1 MLRFFIILMP
11 LAYIMTALAYMFL
24 IDPDPAGH
32 PSCSVGD
39 LFSDPHPVVPALGVN
54 AETQSMILPGV
65 GPPARPARPEP
76 AASAASAGIRAQALA
91 MKVRPP
97 VHSSWGHISPLYRF
111 TMVIRSPDENDVE
124 GVFRVNSLS
133 SFTLGT
139 AQMLGMAFT
148 FMNFH
153 GDFSDLHMFVY
164 LNMFSQLVNWSIT
177 LLFYATSVA
186 RTMGNQITVEALTS
200 NLSASVQDQTLV
212 FAHLAESKAKQVAR
226 DQVDDTQIFEVDE
239 HVKKVEWEVMS
250 MKNLKIQLDHF
261 KPDEVDSIRRT
272 LYLYWAEE
280 YARC

>member
-11 LAYIMTALAYMFL
+11 VAYILTALAYMFL

-32 PSCSVGD
+32 CSVGD
-39 LFSDPHPVVPALGVN
+39 LFSDPHPVVPALGAN
-54 AETQSMILPGV
+54 AQTQSMILPGV
-65 GPPARPARPEP
+65 GPPAHPARPEP
-76 AASAASAGIRAQALA
+76 AASAASADIRAEALA

-97 VHSSWGHISPLYRF
+97 VKLSWCHFIPLYRF
-111 TMVIRSPDENDVE
+111 TMVIRSPDQNDVE

-153 GDFSDLHMFVY
+153 GDWSDLHMFVY

-186 RTMGNQITVEALTS
+186 RTMGNQISVEALTS
-200 NLSASVQDQTLV
+200 NLSASVQDQTLI
-212 FAHLAESKAKQVAR
+212 FAHLAQLKAKQVAR
-226 DQVDDTQIFEVDE
+226 DQVDDTQIFEVDKL
-239 HVKKVEWEVMS
+239 VKKFEWEVMN
-250 MKNLKIQLDHF
+250 MKNLKIQLDNF
-261 KPDEVDSIRRT
+261 LPEEIDSVRRT
-272 LYLYWAEE
+272 LYQQWAEE